1 MNSPNSNSQA
11 AVRIV
16 LVDDH
21 PVVLDGYRTLLTRQP
36 GFQVCALAGSAS
48 EAVAAV
54 ERERP
59 HLVITDLT
67 MPGRSGL
74 DLIKDLA
81 ALDPEL
87 KILVISMHDE
97 TLWAERALKAGA
109 NGYLMKDSDSAT
121 VVTAVR
127 AVLAGGI
134 HLSPAMSARVLNAF
148 ATPRPRGSA
157 ASPLESLSD
166 REFEVFRLFGEGR
179 TAKEIAAQLNISP
192 KTVAVHRDHIKDKT
206 GFLTSAEMIREA
218 VRWVEASTSANRLF
232 TTGTAADTATA
243 AAVLE

>member
-1 MNSPNSNSQA
+1 MNSPDSNSQS

-21 PVVLDGYRTLLTRQP
+21 PVVLDGYRTLLSKQVDFR
-36 GFQVCALAGSAS
+36 VCATAGSAP

-59 HLVITDLT
+59 QLVITDLT

-74 DLIKDLA
+74 ELIKDLTT
-81 ALDPEL
+81 LDPAL

-109 NGYLMKDSDSAT
+109 KGYMMKDCDSST
-121 VVTAVR
+121 VIAAVR
-127 AVLAGGI
+127 SVLAGGI
-134 HLSPAMSARVLNAF
+134 YLSPAMSARVLGAF
-148 ATPRPRGSA
+148 ASARPRGSA
-157 ASPLESLSD
+157 VSPLETLSD

-179 TAKEIAAQLNISP
+179 TAKEIGSRLSISP
-192 KTVAVHRDHIKDKT
+192 KTVAVHRDHIKDKM
-206 GFLTSAEMIREA
+206 GFVTSAEMIREA
-218 VRWVEASTSANRLF
+218 VRWVETH
-232 TTGTAADTATA
+232 T
-243 AAVLE
+243 

>member
-1 MNSPNSNSQA
+1 MNAPDSNTQS

-21 PVVLDGYRTLLTRQP
+21 PVVLDGYRTLLSKQAD
-36 GFQVCALAGSAS
+36 FLVCATAGNAP

-54 ERERP
+54 ERECP
-59 HLVITDLT
+59 QLVITDLT

-74 DLIKDLA
+74 ELIKDLIT
-81 ALDPEL
+81 LDPAL

-109 NGYLMKDSDSAT
+109 KGYMMKDCDSST
-121 VVTAVR
+121 VIAAVR
-127 AVLAGGI
+127 SVLAGGI
-134 HLSPAMSARVLNAF
+134 YLSAAMSARVLGAF
-148 ATPRPRGSA
+148 ASARPRGSA
-157 ASPLESLSD
+157 VSPLETLSD

-179 TAKEIAAQLNISP
+179 TAKEIGAHLSISP
-192 KTVAVHRDHIKDKT
+192 KTVAVHRDHIKDKM

-218 VRWVEASTSANRLF
+218 VRWVESHH
-232 TTGTAADTATA
+232 
-243 AAVLE
+243 

>member
-1 MNSPNSNSQA
+1 MNSPASNPQP

-21 PVVLDGYRTLLTRQP
+21 PVVLDGYRTLLSRQAH
-36 GFQVCALAGSAS
+36 FAVCATAGSAP

-59 HLVITDLT
+59 QLVITDLT

-81 ALDPEL
+81 ALDPAL

-109 NGYLMKDSDSAT
+109 KGYLMKDCDSST
-121 VVTAVR
+121 VVAAAH

-134 HLSPAMSARVLNAF
+134 YLSPAMSARVLGAF
-148 ATPRPRGSA
+148 ASARPRGSS
-157 ASPLESLSD
+157 ASPLEILSD

-179 TAKEIAAQLNISP
+179 TAKEIAAHLSISP
-192 KTVAVHRDHIKDKT
+192 KTVAVHRDHIKDKI
-206 GFLTSAEMIREA
+206 GFVTSAEMIREA
-218 VRWVEASTSANRLF
+218 VRWVETHR
-232 TTGTAADTATA
+232 
-243 AAVLE
+243 

>member
-1 MNSPNSNSQA
+1 
-11 AVRIV
+11 
-16 LVDDH
+16 VDDH
-21 PVVLDGYRTLLTRQP
+21 PVVLEGYRILLSSQAD
-36 GFQVCALAGSAS
+36 FLVCATAGSAP

-59 HLVITDLT
+59 QLVITDLT

-81 ALDPEL
+81 ALAPAL

-97 TLWAERALKAGA
+97 SLWAERALKAGA
-109 NGYLMKDSDSAT
+109 KGYVMKDCDSST
-121 VVTAVR
+121 VIAAAR

-134 HLSPAMSARVLNAF
+134 YLSPAMSARVLGAF
-148 ATPRPRGSA
+148 ASTRPRGSSV
-157 ASPLESLSD
+157 SPLECLSD
-166 REFEVFRLFGEGR
+166 REFEVFRLFGDGL

-192 KTVAVHRDHIKDKT
+192 KTVAVHRDHIKDKI

-218 VRWVEASTSANRLF
+218 VRWVASH
-232 TTGTAADTATA
+232 G
-243 AAVLE
+243 